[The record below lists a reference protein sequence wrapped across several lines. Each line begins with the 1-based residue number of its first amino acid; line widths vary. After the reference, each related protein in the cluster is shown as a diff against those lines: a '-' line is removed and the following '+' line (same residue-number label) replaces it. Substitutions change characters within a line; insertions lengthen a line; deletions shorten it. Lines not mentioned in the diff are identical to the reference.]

1 MSRYMSF
8 IVQSWRDDREPG
20 MRWKVHSIRGDQEL
34 CFPDASFVIR
44 TWIEDEEQVVRCLIR
59 HVQSG
64 REVQFQS
71 GMRAIEFVRTWLG
84 SDLAMSI
91 ECDLQATLTPE
102 IVEDE
107 PPGRA
112 EADS

>member
-8 IVQSWRDDREPG
+8 VVQSWRDDRDPG
-20 MRWKVHSIRGDQEL
+20 MRWKVHCIRGDQEL
-34 CFPDASFVIR
+34 RFPDASFVIR
-44 TWIEDEEQVVRCLIR
+44 TWIEENEQVVRCLIR

-71 GMRAIEFVRTWLG
+71 GARAIEFVRTWLG
-84 SDLAMSI
+84 GDPAVPI
-91 ECDLQATLTPE
+91 ECDLHTMLTRETL
-102 IVEDE
+102 EDE
-107 PPGRA
+107 PPDPV